1 MAISR
6 LLYQTLWF
14 IAIQPLIP
22 FLNSCWTLLSMSHF
36 DISSDQ
42 IIDLPKG
49 KLVTLKTYLAMPVLP
64 QSEDPSLPDGLHLEL
79 LGAENHQRYRALFAH
94 VGENWLWFSRLL
106 LDDEA
111 LQRELNQGDRQA
123 FAVVRTNQP
132 KQKSLDIGL
141 FEIHHGTGTHPD
153 PQNESEL
160 AFLGLEMNERGLG
173 LGPILVRKALYA
185 AYKTGAKRLTL
196 NTCQLDDPRA
206 LGFYQ
211 KIGFKVEKLTL
222 EILTDPRHLGLY
234 PEKSA
239 SHIPLVP
246 L

>member
-1 MAISR
+1 
-6 LLYQTLWF
+6 
-14 IAIQPLIP
+14 
-22 FLNSCWTLLSMSHF
+22 MSHF
-36 DISSDQ
+36 DISTDQ

-79 LGAENHQRYRALFAH
+79 LGAENHHRYRALFAH

-111 LQRELNQGDRQA
+111 LQHELTHSGRQA
-123 FAVVRTNQP
+123 FAVVRTDQRE
-132 KQKSLDIGL
+132 QKRRDVGL
-141 FEIHHGTGTHPD
+141 FEIHHATGAQPD
-153 PQNESEL
+153 PHTESEL
-160 AFLGLEMNERGLG
+160 AFLGLDMNERGLG
-173 LGPILVRKALYA
+173 LGPLLIRKALYA
-185 AYKTGAKRLTL
+185 AYKTGAERFTL

-206 LGFYQ
+206 LGFYL
-211 KIGFKVEKLTL
+211 KMGFTVEKLAL

-234 PEKSA
+234 PKHSA
-239 SHIPLVP
+239 PHIPLAP

>member
-1 MAISR
+1 
-6 LLYQTLWF
+6 
-14 IAIQPLIP
+14 
-22 FLNSCWTLLSMSHF
+22 MSHF

-49 KLVTLKTYLAMPVLP
+49 KLATLKTYLAMPVLP
-64 QSEDPSLPDGLHLEL
+64 QCEAPPLPDGLHLEL

-111 LQRELNQGDRQA
+111 LQHELKQGGRQA
-123 FAVVRTNQP
+123 FAVVRTDQP
-132 KQKSLDIGL
+132 RQKSRDIGL
-141 FEIHHGTGTHPD
+141 FEIHHGTGAHPD

-160 AFLGLEMNERGLG
+160 AFLGLDMNERAMGLG
-173 LGPILVRKALYA
+173 SILIRKALHA
-185 AYKTGAKRLTL
+185 AKVAGAKRLTL

-211 KIGFKVEKLTL
+211 KMGFTVEKLAL
-222 EILTDPRHLGLY
+222 EILTDPRHLRLS
-234 PEKSA
+234 PKKSA
-239 SHIPLVP
+239 PHIPLAP